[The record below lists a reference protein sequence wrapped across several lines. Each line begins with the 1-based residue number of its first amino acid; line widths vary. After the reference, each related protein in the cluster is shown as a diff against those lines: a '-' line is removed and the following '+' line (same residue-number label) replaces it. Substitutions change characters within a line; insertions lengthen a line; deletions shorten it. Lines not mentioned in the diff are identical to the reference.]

1 MPTLT
6 IIMGPTF
13 SGKTTLLKN
22 ILTNNKDFQQLI
34 TNTTRPKRANEKNG
48 IDYYFVSNQQYTA
61 DKQNDIAVAPRTYHV
76 QSGDYWHYYI
86 NANRL
91 KKLKNNTLMIT
102 DLQGYYDTFDYLKA
116 HPEIKIKLQGFILST
131 NLMTIF
137 KRVVSSSRNDE
148 NPRETLRRLYDDEFN
163 VFNFNELDIQELK
176 DKYNVQIKSPRE
188 ILNTL
193 MEENIND

>member
-48 IDYYFVSNQQYTA
+48 IDYYFVSNQQYTT
-61 DKQNDIAVAPRTYHV
+61 DKQNDIAVASRTYHV

-86 NANRL
+86 NADRL
-91 KKLKNNTLMIT
+91 KELKHNTLMIT

-116 HPEIKIKLQGFILST
+116 HPEIKVKLQGFILST

-163 VFNFNELDIQELK
+163 VFNFNDLDIQELK

-193 MEENIND
+193 TEENINS

>member
-48 IDYYFVSNQQYTA
+48 IDYYFVSNQQYTT
-61 DKQNDIAVAPRTYHV
+61 DKQNDITVAPRTYHV

-91 KKLKNNTLMIT
+91 KELNHNTLMIT

-116 HPEIKIKLQGFILST
+116 HPEIKVKLQGFILST

-163 VFNFNELDIQELK
+163 VFNFNDLDIQELK

-193 MEENIND
+193 TEDDING